1 MVETT
6 TSTPTFGGKES
17 EALPLEPLNHQN
29 SIIPIP
35 TASNPLL
42 LSRTPN
48 IPDGGFHA
56 WLQVFC
62 GFWAFL
68 NSWGLVNA
76 FGVFQDYYH
85 TTLIPNNSNSDISWI
100 GSIQAFLVCAT
111 TVIAG
116 PIFDRGHSRI
126 LVMFG
131 SIVAVSGM
139 MMTSLC
145 TKYWQLML
153 AQGLCV
159 GIGSG
164 CLFLPAIAI
173 IPSYF
178 TTKRALATGI
188 AASGSSL

>member
-1 MVETT
+1 MGETT
-6 TSTPTFGGKES
+6 IATPTFGEKES
-17 EALPLEPLNHQN
+17 EVLPLEPLHPQH
-29 SIIPIP
+29 SAIPV
-35 TASNPLL
+35 TTGSNTLP
-42 LSRTPN
+42 SSGTPN
-48 IPDGGFHA
+48 IPDGGLLA

-85 TTLIPNNSNSDISWI
+85 TTLISNVSNSDISWI

-111 TVIAG
+111 TVVAG
-116 PIFDRGHSRI
+116 PVFDRGHSRI

-131 SIVAVSGM
+131 SIVGVFGM

-145 TKYWQLML
+145 TEYWQLML
-153 AQGLCV
+153 AQGMCV
-159 GIGSG
+159 GVGSG